1 LEERV
6 LTKGLEHF
14 TMKLVGQIYILD
26 RAAVI
31 KLDTQLILA

>member
-14 TMKLVGQIYILD
+14 TMKLAGQIYILD
-26 RAAVI
+26 RAAI